1 MECTLNEYY
10 QLSFSNPNATRI
22 VVYPNNTIASSLLN
36 HHKSNNS
43 MTVVSLYECISDNA
57 VSLPM
62 PNTILSALDDMIK
75 RQSNRVAVVGIDS
88 YLSLLSEGN
97 ITAFFVALRGQL
109 DKCELNNVFLV
120 SSERF
125 LDSLFSPQYF
135 EGKKVL
141 KISGD
146 FEVCEPPKINI
157 VSDKWVNT
165 SPLGDFKA
173 LLKHLGNFLP
183 SGDHTLV
190 LKDIREKLA
199 GLSSN
204 VSFFLDVKQVAER
217 FYDISAD
224 LEMVTLEL
232 LLKKAKDKCVSPVIY
247 LETEFGEENINT
259 RLAVKRLLEIANDAL
274 WTAFVWLL
282 QKRLAIN
289 TYLAKVLS
297 SSVTHD
303 NLLRKYVVDTTI
315 LVLDDIGVNKFAAER
330 AEALNGLT
338 VEPLI
343 VEFIGQTKDVDSAIS
358 FLNCGT
364 TAERIELARRASK
377 LGFVTG
383 LPETFARLYPA
394 LADYL
399 SPSDYGT
406 RDLTDYFTEYRQLKI
421 TNTVTDVF
429 IKKAYE
435 LVLPTSFPTRESLLS
450 ELRTENTALLVVD
463 GMGAEYLPLLLA
475 MARRRNMSIES
486 SAVASVN
493 LPTMTDFNHIQWEV
507 TRSLDE
513 VRGSDTIA
521 HDGAERH
528 EKNPPERNI
537 EKTLRTFD
545 EVFNRIAGGF
555 SRFLRVVVTA
565 DHGTSRLAVIAHNEN
580 KGTTLPWDGQPDDWR
595 YSVAPTE
602 AIRPP
607 ELEQQYHPE
616 SGKTYWVVRG
626 YNRLPKTGGKC
637 NELHGGAS
645 LEERLVPVVVFTR
658 TESAT
663 PPKQLDEN
671 KTEKLVDKF
680 TDII

>member
-1 MECTLNEYY
+1 MEYTLNEYY

-22 VVYPNNTIASSLLN
+22 VVYPNNSIAASLLN
-36 HHKSNNS
+36 HHRTNGAV
-43 MTVVSLYECISDNA
+43 VVSLYKCISDNA

-62 PNTILSALDDMIK
+62 PNAILSTFDDMIK
-75 RQSNRVAVVGIDS
+75 KQSDRVAVVGIDS
-88 YLSLLSEGN
+88 YLSLLSESN
-97 ITAFFVALRGQL
+97 VTAFFVALRGQL
-109 DKCELNNVFLV
+109 DKCELNNTFMV

-141 KISGD
+141 KIRGD

-165 SPLGDFKA
+165 GSLSDFKA
-173 LLKHLGNFLP
+173 LLERLGSFLP
-183 SGDHTLV
+183 SGNHTLI

-204 VSFFLDVKQVAER
+204 VSFFLDAKQVAER
-217 FYDISAD
+217 FYGVSAD
-224 LEMVTLEL
+224 LETVTLEL
-232 LLKKAKDKCVSPVIY
+232 LLKKAKEKDVLPEIF

-274 WTAFVWLL
+274 WAAYVWLL
-282 QKRLAIN
+282 QKRLATN

-297 SSVTHD
+297 SGVTHD
-303 NLLRKYVVDTTI
+303 NLLRKYIVDTAISI
-315 LVLDDIGVNKFAAER
+315 LNDIGGNKFPAER

-338 VEPLI
+338 TEPLI
-343 VEFIGQTKDVDSAIS
+343 IEFIGQTKDADSAIS

-364 TAERIELARRASK
+364 TAERIEIVRRASK
-377 LGFVTG
+377 LNFVEG
-383 LPETFARLYPA
+383 LPESFACLYPA

-399 SPSDYGT
+399 STSDYGS
-406 RDLTDYFTEYRQLKI
+406 RDLADYFMEYRKLKI
-421 TNTVTDVF
+421 TNTVTEAFV
-429 IKKAYE
+429 KKAYE
-435 LVLPTSFPTRESLLS
+435 LVLPTSFLTRESLLS

-486 SAVASVN
+486 FTVASVN
-493 LPTMTDFNHIQWEV
+493 LPTMTDFNHIQWE
-507 TRSLDE
+507 RRRLLDE
-513 VRGSDTIA
+513 VRESDTTA
-521 HDGAERH
+521 HYGAAKNEN
-528 EKNPPERNI
+528 NPPERNI
-537 EKTLRTFD
+537 EKALRTFD
-545 EVFNRIAGGF
+545 EVFNRIADGL
-555 SRFLRVVVTA
+555 SRFPRVVVTA

-602 AIRPP
+602 ATRPP
-607 ELEQQYHPE
+607 EVEQQYHPE

-626 YNRLPKTGGKC
+626 YNRLPKTGGKY

-645 LEERLVPVVVFTR
+645 LEERLVPVVVFIK
-658 TESAT
+658 TESAA
-663 PPKQLDEN
+663 PPKQLDKN
-671 KTEKLVDKF
+671 TTEKLVDKF
-680 TDII
+680 ADII

>member
-1 MECTLNEYY
+1 MEYTLNEYY

-22 VVYPNNTIASSLLN
+22 VVYPNNTIATSLLN
-36 HHKSNNS
+36 HHKSNDC
-43 MTVVSLYECISDNA
+43 MKVVSLYECITDNA

-62 PNTILSALDDMIK
+62 PNAILSTLNDIIK

-88 YLSLLSEGN
+88 YLSLLSKSN
-97 ITAFFVALRGQL
+97 VTSFFVALRGQL
-109 DKCELNNVFLV
+109 DKCELNNIIMV
-120 SSERF
+120 SCEHF
-125 LDSLFSPQYF
+125 LDSMFSPQYF

-141 KISGD
+141 KINGD
-146 FEVCEPPKINI
+146 FEVCEPPMINI

-165 SPLGDFKA
+165 GPLGDFKA
-173 LLKHLGNFLP
+173 LIKHLGSFLP

-204 VSFFLDVKQVAER
+204 VSFVLDVKQVAER
-217 FYDISAD
+217 FYGVSAD
-224 LEMVTLEL
+224 LETITLEL
-232 LLKKAKDKCVSPVIY
+232 LLKKTKEKGVSPEIY
-247 LETEFGEENINT
+247 LETEFGEANIDT
-259 RLAVKRLLEIANDAL
+259 RLAVKRLLEITNDAL
-274 WTAFVWLL
+274 WPAYIWLL
-282 QKRLAIN
+282 QKRLPIN

-297 SSVTHD
+297 SGVTHD
-303 NLLRKYVVDTTI
+303 NLLRKYVVDTAI
-315 LVLDDIGVNKFAAER
+315 SVLNDIGVNKFAEER
-330 AEALNGLT
+330 AKALNSLMI
-338 VEPLI
+338 EPLI
-343 VEFIGQTKDVDSAIS
+343 VEFIGQIKDADSAIP

-364 TAERIELARRASK
+364 VAERIEIVRRASK
-377 LGFVTG
+377 LDFVAG
-383 LPETFARLYPA
+383 LPESFARLYPA

-399 SPSDYGT
+399 SLTDYGT
-406 RDLTDYFTEYRQLKI
+406 SDLTDYFMEYRKLKI
-421 TNTVTDVF
+421 NNTVTDAFV
-429 IKKAYE
+429 KKAYE
-435 LVLPTSFPTRESLLS
+435 LILPNSFPTRESLLS
-450 ELRTENTALLVVD
+450 KLRTEDTALLIVD
-463 GMGAEYLPLLLA
+463 GMGAEYFPLLLA
-475 MARRRNMSIES
+475 MARRHNMSIES

-493 LPTMTDFNHIQWEV
+493 LPTMTDFNHIHWEV
-507 TRSLDE
+507 ARSLDE
-513 VRGSDTIA
+513 VRGSDTTA

-537 EKTLRTFD
+537 EKALRTFD

-555 SRFLRVVVTA
+555 SRFPRVVVTA

-595 YSVAPTE
+595 YSIAPVETT
-602 AIRPP
+602 RPP

-645 LEERLVPVVVFTR
+645 LEERLVPVVVFTK
-658 TESAT
+658 TDSAA
-663 PPKQLDEN
+663 PLKQPDKN

-680 TDII
+680 ADII